1 MRADPDHGGLFLSLD
16 AGTSGVKASLFTADG
31 VCRGECSAPVNI
43 LTPRPGWSEL
53 DLEQVWE
60 AVVKTTRDLV
70 TSREA
75 GRRVVGIGLSVASPT
90 VVAVDSTGLALSNGL
105 TYADS
110 RAQVRLDRIS
120 EQVGEEGYRQLT
132 GNRLALSLCSA
143 AAMLHLADEV
153 GTSGRLRT
161 GHLNSYLA
169 CRLTGRWVMDW
180 TNASFTGLVN
190 LRTPGEWLQEACEA
204 LEFPTRLLPELV
216 APWEPI
222 GRLSAEA
229 AAKLGLGRSVVV
241 VAGAADTAC
250 SAYGVGC
257 VGAGDVFE
265 SAGTSG
271 VLTVCHAQPPGS
283 PLFLNRAH
291 VVPSRWLSHGAM
303 SAAGAAVR
311 WLRDAIFLSV
321 GPGSSEADDYAWINA
336 EAAKSVS
343 GAGGVVFLPYLLGE
357 RTPVWDPGA
366 RGAWVGM
373 SIRTGRHDLIRAVLE
388 SVGYSMRQ
396 MLEIEE
402 IQQGLEVE
410 EVLIVGGG
418 ARNRLWTQIKADI
431 TGKRYRKAGEVESAS
446 RGAAMLAAVGL
457 GAHDDVWAAS
467 AAIGSP
473 ESEPVEPTTDP
484 AVRETYER
492 RYQVFKSLYPALR
505 ELFGDLRDGAQN
517 RATEPGDGQVPI
529 KGSTKGSTCETGGAT
544 VTCSVGAG
552 GPGKQA

>member
-1 MRADPDHGGLFLSLD
+1 
-16 AGTSGVKASLFTADG
+16 
-31 VCRGECSAPVNI
+31 
-43 LTPRPGWSEL
+43 
-53 DLEQVWE
+53 
-60 AVVKTTRDLV
+60 
-70 TSREA
+70 
-75 GRRVVGIGLSVASPT
+75 
-90 VVAVDSTGLALSNGL
+90 
-105 TYADS
+105 
-110 RAQVRLDRIS
+110 
-120 EQVGEEGYRQLT
+120 
-132 GNRLALSLCSA
+132 
-143 AAMLHLADEV
+143 
-153 GTSGRLRT
+153 
-161 GHLNSYLA
+161 
-169 CRLTGRWVMDW
+169 MDW

-190 LRTPGEWLQEACEA
+190 LRTPGEWSPEACEA

-229 AAKLGLGRSVVV
+229 AAELGLGRSVVV

-257 VGAGDVFE
+257 VNDGEVFE

-271 VLTVCHAQPPGS
+271 VLTVCHARPLGS

-291 VVPSRWLSHGAM
+291 VVPGRWLSHGAM

-311 WLRDAIFLSV
+311 WLRDAIFPGVSS
-321 GPGSSEADDYAWINA
+321 GPGEPDDYAWINA
-336 EAAKSVS
+336 EAAKSVP

-357 RTPVWDPGA
+357 RTPVWDSGA

-373 SIRTGRHDLIRAVLE
+373 SVGTGRHDLIRAVLE
-388 SVGYSMRQ
+388 SAGYGMRQ
-396 MLEIEE
+396 MLEIAET
-402 IQQGLEVE
+402 QRGLEVG

-431 TGKRYRKAGEVESAS
+431 TGKRYCKAGEVESAS
-446 RGAAMLAAVGL
+446 RGAATLAAVGV

-484 AVRETYER
+484 AVREIYDR
-492 RYQVFKSLYPALR
+492 RYRVFKSLYPALR
-505 ELFGDLRDGAQN
+505 ELFGDLRDGALD
-517 RATEPGDGQVPI
+517 RATEPCDGQDGM
-529 KGSTKGSTCETGGAT
+529 KASTSETGSAT
-544 VTCSVGAG
+544 VTWSVGAG

>member
-1 MRADPDHGGLFLSLD
+1 VRGDPQHEGLLLSLD
-16 AGTSGVKASLFTADG
+16 VGTSGVKASVFTVDG
-31 VCRGECSAPVNI
+31 VCHGERSAPVNI

-90 VVAVDSTGLALSNGL
+90 VVAVDSTGRALSNGL

-110 RAQVRLDRIS
+110 RAQVRLDRIRKL
-120 EQVGEEGYRQLT
+120 VGDERYRQLT

-143 AAMLHLADEV
+143 AAMLHLADEA
-153 GTSGRLRT
+153 SGPGGLRT

-180 TNASFTGLVN
+180 TNASYTGLVN
-190 LRTPGEWLQEACEA
+190 LRTPGEWSPEACEA
-204 LEFPTRLLPELV
+204 LEFPTGLLPELV
-216 APWEPI
+216 APSEPI
-222 GRLSAEA
+222 GQLSADTA
-229 AAKLGLGRSVVV
+229 AELGLGRSVVV

-257 VGAGDVFE
+257 VNDGEVFE

-271 VLTVCHAQPPGS
+271 VLTVCHARPLAS

-291 VVPSRWLSHGAM
+291 VVPGRWLSHGAM
-303 SAAGAAVR
+303 SGVGAAVR
-311 WLRDAIFLSV
+311 WLRDEIFSGV
-321 GPGSSEADDYAWINA
+321 GSGSNELDDYAWINA
-336 EAAKSVS
+336 EAARSVV

-357 RTPVWDPGA
+357 RTPVWDPHA
-366 RGAWVGM
+366 RGAWIGM
-373 SIRTGRHDLIRAVLE
+373 SVGTGRHDLVRAVLE
-388 SVGYSMRQ
+388 SAGYGMRQ

-402 IQQGLEVE
+402 IQRGSEVG

-418 ARNRLWTQIKADI
+418 ARNRFWTQIKADI

-446 RGAAMLAAVGL
+446 RGAAMLAAIGM

-467 AAIGSP
+467 AAIGLP
-473 ESEPVEPTTDP
+473 EFEPVEPTTDP
-484 AVRETYER
+484 AVREIYER
-492 RYQVFKSLYPALR
+492 RYRVFKSLYPALR
-505 ELFGDLRDGAQN
+505 ELFCDLRDGV
-517 RATEPGDGQVPI
+517 REGATEPHDRHDGM
-529 KGSTKGSTCETGGAT
+529 KASTSKTRI
-544 VTCSVGAG
+544 VTWSVGAG

>member
-1 MRADPDHGGLFLSLD
+1 VRGDSQHEGLFLSLD
-16 AGTSGVKASLFTADG
+16 VGTSGVKACLFSADG
-31 VCRGECSAPVNI
+31 VCQGERSAPLRI

-53 DLEQVWE
+53 DLERVWE
-60 AVVKTTRDLV
+60 AVVKTSRDVV
-70 TSREA
+70 TSHEA
-75 GRRVVGIGLSVASPT
+75 EQRVVGIGLSVASPT
-90 VVAVDSTGLALSNGL
+90 VVAVDSTGRALSNGL
-105 TYADS
+105 TYADA
-110 RAQVRLDRIS
+110 RAQLRLDRIR
-120 EQVGEEGYRQLT
+120 ELVGDERYRRLT
-132 GNRLALSLCSA
+132 GNRLALALCSA

-153 GTSGRLRT
+153 GASEPGGLRT

-190 LRTPGEWLQEACEA
+190 LRTPGEWSPEACEA
-204 LEFPTRLLPELV
+204 LEFPTKLLPELV

-229 AAKLGLGRSVVV
+229 AAQLGLGRSVVV

-257 VGAGDVFE
+257 VNDGEVFE

-271 VLTVCHAQPPGS
+271 VLTVCHARPSGS

-291 VVPSRWLSHGAM
+291 VVPGRWLSHGAM
-303 SAAGAAVR
+303 SAAGATVR
-311 WLRDAIFLSV
+311 WLRDSV
-321 GPGSSEADDYAWINA
+321 FSGVGSCEPGDYAWINA
-336 EAAKSVS
+336 EAAKSEP

-357 RTPVWDPGA
+357 RTPVWDPCA
-366 RGAWVGM
+366 RGAWIGM
-373 SIRTGRHDLIRAVLE
+373 SVETGRHDLVRAVLE
-388 SVGYSMRQ
+388 SVGYGMRQ

-402 IQQGLEVE
+402 TQRDLEVG

-418 ARNRLWTQIKADI
+418 ARNRLWTQLKADI
-431 TGKRYRKAGEVESAS
+431 TGKRYCKAGEVESAS
-446 RGAAMLAAVGL
+446 RGAAMLAAVGS

-484 AVRETYER
+484 AVREIYDG
-492 RYQVFKSLYPALR
+492 RYRVFKSLYPALR
-505 ELFGDLRDGAQN
+505 ELFGDLRDGV
-517 RATEPGDGQVPI
+517 RDRTTEPSDGQDTI
-529 KGSTKGSTCETGGAT
+529 KEPTSETGSAT
-544 VTCSVGAG
+544 VTWSVGADRL
-552 GPGKQA
+552 GKQV

>member
-1 MRADPDHGGLFLSLD
+1 VRGDSQHEGLFLSLD
-16 AGTSGVKASLFTADG
+16 VGTSGVKACLFTADG
-31 VCRGECSAPVNI
+31 VCRGERSGPLNI

-53 DLEQVWE
+53 DLGRVWE
-60 AVVKTTRDLV
+60 AVVKASRDLV

-90 VVAVDSTGLALSNGL
+90 VIAVDSTGRALSNGL
-105 TYADS
+105 TYADA
-110 RAQVRLDRIS
+110 RAQVRLDRIR
-120 EQVGEEGYRQLT
+120 ELVGDERYRQLT
-132 GNRLALSLCSA
+132 GNRLALALCSA

-153 GTSGRLRT
+153 GASGPGGLRT

-169 CRLTGRWVMDW
+169 CRLTDRWVMDW

-190 LRTPGEWLQEACEA
+190 LRTPGEWSPEACEA

-222 GRLSAEA
+222 GQLSAEA
-229 AAKLGLGRSVVV
+229 AAELGLGRSVVV

-257 VGAGDVFE
+257 VNDGEVFE

-271 VLTVCHAQPPGS
+271 VLTVCHARSLGS

-291 VVPSRWLSHGAM
+291 VVPGRWLSHGAM

-311 WLRDAIFLSV
+311 WLRDAIFSGV
-321 GPGSSEADDYAWINA
+321 GSCEPGDYAWINA
-336 EAAKSVS
+336 EAAKSVP

-373 SIRTGRHDLIRAVLE
+373 SVGTGRHDLVRAVLE
-388 SVGYSMRQ
+388 SVGYGMRQ

-402 IQQGLEVE
+402 TQRGSEVE

-418 ARNRLWTQIKADI
+418 ARNRFWTQMKADI

-467 AAIGSP
+467 ATIGSP
-473 ESEPVEPTTDP
+473 ESEPVEPAADP
-484 AVRETYER
+484 AVREIYER
-492 RYQVFKSLYPALR
+492 RYRVFKSLYPALS
-505 ELFGDLRDGAQN
+505 ELFGDLRDGA
-517 RATEPGDGQVPI
+517 TEPGDGQDTM
-529 KGSTKGSTCETGGAT
+529 KGSKSETGSTTA
-544 VTCSVGAG
+544 TCSVGAG
-552 GPGKQA
+552 GLRKQV

>member
-1 MRADPDHGGLFLSLD
+1 VRGYSRREDLFLSLD
-16 AGTSGVKASLFTADG
+16 VGTSGVKACLFTADG
-31 VCRGECSAPVNI
+31 VCCGERSATVNI
-43 LTPRPGWSEL
+43 LTPRPGWSEV
-53 DLEQVWE
+53 DLKRVWE
-60 AVVKTTRDLV
+60 AVVKISRDLV
-70 TSREA
+70 ASHEA
-75 GRRVVGIGLSVASPT
+75 GRRVVGIGLSASSPT
-90 VVAVDSTGLALSNGL
+90 VVAVDATGHALSNGL

-110 RAQVRLDRIS
+110 RAQVRLDRIRKL
-120 EQVGEEGYRQLT
+120 VGDERYQRLT
-132 GNRLALSLCSA
+132 GNRLALALCSA
-143 AAMLHLADEV
+143 AAMLHVADEV
-153 GTSGRLRT
+153 EASGPGGLRT

-190 LRTPGEWLQEACEA
+190 LRTPGEWSSEACEA

-222 GRLSAEA
+222 GQLSAEA
-229 AAKLGLGRSVVV
+229 AAEFGLGRSVVV

-257 VGAGDVFE
+257 VNEGEVFE

-271 VLTVCHAQPPGS
+271 VLTVCHARPLGS

-291 VVPSRWLSHGAM
+291 VVPGRWLSHGAM

-311 WLRDAIFLSV
+311 WLRDAIFTGV
-321 GPGSSEADDYAWINA
+321 GSCEPDDYAWINA
-336 EAAKSVS
+336 EAAKSVP

-357 RTPVWDPGA
+357 RTPVWDPDA

-373 SIRTGRHDLIRAVLE
+373 SVGTGRHDLVRAVLE
-388 SVGYSMRQ
+388 SVGYGMRQ

-402 IQQGLEVE
+402 TKRGFEVE

-418 ARNRLWTQIKADI
+418 ARNRFWTQMKADI

-446 RGAAMLAAVGL
+446 RGAAMLATVGS
-457 GAHDDVWAAS
+457 GAHDDAWAAS

-473 ESEPVEPTTDP
+473 ESEPVEPAADP
-484 AVRETYER
+484 AVREIYER
-492 RYQVFKSLYPALR
+492 RYRVFKGLYPTLR
-505 ELFGDLRDGAQN
+505 ELFGDLRD
-517 RATEPGDGQVPI
+517 RAWDRTTEPGDGQDTMT
-529 KGSTKGSTCETGGAT
+529 GSAGETGSAT
-544 VTCSVGAG
+544 ATCSVGAG
-552 GPGKQA
+552 GFGKQA

>member
-1 MRADPDHGGLFLSLD
+1 VRGYSQHEGLFLSLD
-16 AGTSGVKASLFTADG
+16 VGTSGVKACLFTADG
-31 VCRGECSAPVNI
+31 VCCGERSATVNI

-53 DLEQVWE
+53 DLKRVWE
-60 AVVKTTRDLV
+60 AVVKISRDLV
-70 TSREA
+70 ASHEA
-75 GRRVVGIGLSVASPT
+75 GRRVVGIGLSASSPT
-90 VVAVDSTGLALSNGL
+90 VVAVDSTGRALSNGL

-110 RAQVRLDRIS
+110 RAQVRLDRIHKL
-120 EQVGEEGYRQLT
+120 VGDERYQRLT
-132 GNRLALSLCSA
+132 GNRLALALCSA

-153 GTSGRLRT
+153 GASGPGGLRT

-190 LRTPGEWLQEACEA
+190 LRTPGEWSSEACEA

-222 GRLSAEA
+222 GQLSAEA
-229 AAKLGLGRSVVV
+229 AAEFGLGRSVVV

-257 VGAGDVFE
+257 MNEGEVFE

-271 VLTVCHAQPPGS
+271 VLTVCHARPLGS
-283 PLFLNRAH
+283 LLFLNRAH
-291 VVPSRWLSHGAM
+291 VVPGRWLSHGAM

-311 WLRDAIFLSV
+311 WLRDAIFTGV
-321 GPGSSEADDYAWINA
+321 GSCEPDDYAWINA
-336 EAAKSVS
+336 EAAKSVP

-357 RTPVWDPGA
+357 RTPVWDPDA

-373 SIRTGRHDLIRAVLE
+373 SVGTGRHDLVRAVLE
-388 SVGYSMRQ
+388 SVGYGMRQ

-402 IQQGLEVE
+402 TKRGLEVE

-418 ARNRLWTQIKADI
+418 ARNQYWTQMKADI

-446 RGAAMLAAVGL
+446 RGAAMLATVGL

-473 ESEPVEPTTDP
+473 ESEPVEPAADP
-484 AVRETYER
+484 AVREIYER
-492 RYQVFKSLYPALR
+492 RYRVFKDLYPTLR
-505 ELFGDLRDGAQN
+505 ELFGDLRDRAWD
-517 RATEPGDGQVPI
+517 RATEPGDGQDTMT
-529 KGSTKGSTCETGGAT
+529 GSTGETGSAT
-544 VTCSVGAG
+544 ATCSVGAG
-552 GPGKQA
+552 GFGKQA

>member
-1 MRADPDHGGLFLSLD
+1 MRDDAPLEGLFLSLD
-16 AGTSGVKASLFTADG
+16 VGTSGVKASLFTADG
-31 VCRGECSAPVNI
+31 VCHGERSAPLNI

-53 DLEQVWE
+53 DLRRIWE
-60 AVVKTTRDLV
+60 AVVETSRDLV

-75 GRRVVGIGLSVASPT
+75 GRRVLGIGLSVASPT
-90 VVAVDSTGLALSNGL
+90 VVAVDSTGRALSNGL
-105 TYADS
+105 TYADA
-110 RAQVRLDRIS
+110 RAQPRLDRVRKL
-120 EQVGEEGYRQLT
+120 VGEERYRRLT
-132 GNRLALSLCSA
+132 GNRLALGVCSA
-143 AAMLHLADEV
+143 AAMLHLSDEV
-153 GTSGRLRT
+153 GPSVPGGLRT
-161 GHLNSYLA
+161 GHLNSYLV

-190 LRTPGEWLQEACEA
+190 LRTPGEWSPEACEA

-229 AAKLGLGRSVVV
+229 SAELGLVRSVVV

-257 VGAGDVFE
+257 VNDGQVFE

-271 VLTVCHAQPPGS
+271 VLTVCHARPSGS
-283 PLFLNRAH
+283 PLFLNRSH
-291 VVPSRWLSHGAM
+291 VVPGRWLSHGAM

-311 WLRDAIFLSV
+311 WLRDAIFSDS
-321 GPGSSEADDYAWINA
+321 GTCPREPDDYAWING
-336 EAAKSVS
+336 EAAKSAA

-373 SIRTGRHDLIRAVLE
+373 SLGTGRHDLIRAVLE
-388 SVGYSMRQ
+388 STGYGMRQ

-402 IQQGLEVE
+402 TQGGLEVG

-418 ARNRLWTQIKADI
+418 ARSRFWTQIKADI
-431 TGKRYRKAGEVESAS
+431 TGKRYRRAGEVQSAS
-446 RGAAMLAAVGL
+446 RGAAVLAAVGL

-467 AAIGSP
+467 EAIGSP
-473 ESEPVEPTTDP
+473 ESELVEPTADS
-484 AVRETYER
+484 AVREVYDR
-492 RYQVFKSLYPALR
+492 RYLVFKSLYPALR
-505 ELFGDLRDGAQN
+505 QLFGELQD
-517 RATEPGDGQVPI
+517 RAPESCDGQDSMES
-529 KGSTKGSTCETGGAT
+529 STSETEGDS
-544 VTCSVGAG
+544 VTWSVGAG
-552 GPGKQA
+552 ALGKQT